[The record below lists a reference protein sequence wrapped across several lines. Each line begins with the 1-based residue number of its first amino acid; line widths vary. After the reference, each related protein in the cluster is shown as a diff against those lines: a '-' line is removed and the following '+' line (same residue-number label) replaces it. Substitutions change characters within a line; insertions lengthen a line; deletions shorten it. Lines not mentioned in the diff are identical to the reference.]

1 MYNSNNINLRK
12 VLKGKELVF
21 KYPIKNV
28 MLGQRRSYSV
38 KGDVNYMSNNWV
50 LFKEIQKVNHNIS
63 SISALSNRRYFS
75 SSIKQNKYI
84 DKDSAYIFTNIEKI
98 LNNNPL
104 NAETQTEIE
113 KFLHN
118 QGIHILEDT
127 KVLGVNI
134 NYLNNNVKVYCF
146 DKSELFKI
154 YLNKLI
160 HNLTEK
166 KNIESYINS
175 RSINKKMIIIHLK
188 LSRV

>member
-1 MYNSNNINLRK
+1 MLIYLLI
-12 VLKGKELVF
+12 LK
-21 KYPIKNV
+21 
-28 MLGQRRSYSV
+28 
-38 KGDVNYMSNNWV
+38 
-50 LFKEIQKVNHNIS
+50 
-63 SISALSNRRYFS
+63 
-75 SSIKQNKYI
+75 
-84 DKDSAYIFTNIEKI
+84 KI

-118 QGIHILEDT
+118 EGIHILEDT

-146 DKSELFKI
+146 DKSELFKV

-160 HNLTEK
+160 KNLTEK

-175 RSINKKMIIIHLK
+175 RSINKKNDYHTFKIITSISKNDIINTMLY
-188 LSRV
+188 VFF